1 MSRLS
6 IPADVDELIKVV
18 SPYIS
23 SSTNAVD
30 TIRTALFRM
39 KEQYV
44 LSNPVAIGIN
54 NPLHPY
60 YAHLTPEEEEA
71 VLEYRKNPDLGKKLG
86 TPEEIKAY
94 LNSL

>member
-6 IPADVDELIKVV
+6 IPADVDELIKEV

-23 SSTNAVD
+23 SKTNAVD

-39 KEQYV
+39 KEQYI
-44 LSNPVAIGIN
+44 LNNSTPISLD

-60 YAHLTPEEEEA
+60 YSKATPEEEIA
-71 VLEYRKNPDLGKKLG
+71 VAQYRQNPTLGVRLSTKS
-86 TPEEIKAY
+86 EIKKY

>member
-6 IPADVDELIKVV
+6 IPADVDELIKEV

-23 SSTNAVD
+23 SKTNAVD

-39 KEQYV
+39 KEQYI
-44 LSNPVAIGIN
+44 LNNSTQISLD

-60 YAHLTPEEEEA
+60 YSKATPEEETA
-71 VLEYRKNPDLGKKLG
+71 IAQYRQNPQLSQPMTAKQM
-86 TPEEIKAY
+86 INW
-94 LNSL
+94 LNK